1 MSKFI
6 LVTVGFCLILL
17 GCSNKAGPV
26 QGPAKSLDDVKAGT
40 PKNEIVQRLGKPLNW
55 ATVNRRNSQMSVTTL
70 FDINAAKRQMPAD
83 EIWLFEYSLA
93 DGRKYVIHFSADK
106 VDQVVE
112 GALLKE

>member
-1 MSKFI
+1 
-6 LVTVGFCLILL
+6 
-17 GCSNKAGPV
+17 
-26 QGPAKSLDDVKAGT
+26 
-40 PKNEIVQRLGKPLNW
+40 
-55 ATVNRRNSQMSVTTL
+55 MSVTTL